1 MTVEF
6 LENYIHQLIIDCFPN
21 QCIDHYFD
29 PFFIDDV
36 TVQLIFEVIKLDF
49 DAQMDAEAKS
59 LRQHRKGID
68 AALEDAEKQSDHRM
82 IGYVQYYRDIQSKRM
97 QENHGY
103 APEELQDGS
112 YDSIGEKLIGHNVTP
127 MQYEEMQ
134 NMKNIRILKKL
145 IGKQIC
151 SVKKISNSLF
161 IELYDEYDSHID
173 SLFSSMK
180 DDESTIK
187 NTLSFFT
194 LEWKFALEWAYKVA
208 DSIEKGTFS
217 KDRMEYAKM
226 LCVPING
233 SSPDMIFGKVS
244 GENRLYLV
252 RDRYFH
258 AFGNPNLT
266 EGELDMK
273 QLQYYYTFA
282 ATAFFKVN
290 YRKELTD
297 IMLQISSSDK
307 AAFLKTH
314 YWLWD
319 KRSQKEWTPKKIKL
333 ARDFFSMIFYNI
345 APPKIN

>member
-180 DDESTIK
+180 D
-187 NTLSFFT
+187 
-194 LEWKFALEWAYKVA
+194 
-208 DSIEKGTFS
+208 
-217 KDRMEYAKM
+217 
-226 LCVPING
+226 
-233 SSPDMIFGKVS
+233 
-244 GENRLYLV
+244 
-252 RDRYFH
+252 
-258 AFGNPNLT
+258 
-266 EGELDMK
+266 
-273 QLQYYYTFA
+273 
-282 ATAFFKVN
+282 
-290 YRKELTD
+290 
-297 IMLQISSSDK
+297 
-307 AAFLKTH
+307 
-314 YWLWD
+314 
-319 KRSQKEWTPKKIKL
+319 
-333 ARDFFSMIFYNI
+333 
-345 APPKIN
+345 